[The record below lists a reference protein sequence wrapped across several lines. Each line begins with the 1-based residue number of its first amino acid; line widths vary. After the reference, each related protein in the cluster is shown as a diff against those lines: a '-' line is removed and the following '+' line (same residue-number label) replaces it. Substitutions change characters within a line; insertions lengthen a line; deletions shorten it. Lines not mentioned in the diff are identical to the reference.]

1 MPVTNAKSLLKSS
14 KMCGSSIPYNLS
26 TMIENYYHYPKAVR
40 EIGINYATN
49 QIIDLITN
57 GVDGIHIYTMN
68 KPEIAQS
75 IFASIPTVLEN
86 LNHD

>member
-1 MPVTNAKSLLKSS
+1 MSRSS
-14 KMCGSSIPYNLS
+14 WKAGTEWSSRTIWPCA
-26 TMIENYYHYPKAVR
+26 E
-40 EIGINYATN
+40 EIGINYAAH

-75 IFASIPTVLEN
+75 IFGNIPTVLKE

>member
-1 MPVTNAKSLLKSS
+1 MK
-14 KMCGSSIPYNLS
+14 
-26 TMIENYYHYPKAVR
+26 
-40 EIGINYATN
+40 EIGINYAAH

-68 KPEIAQS
+68 KPEIAQR
-75 IFASIPTVLEN
+75 IFGNIPTVLKE